1 MWTLKSFSASP
12 LWRRQTQPVA
22 DGTQG
27 VMSVLGFSLYP
38 LSLIGWWRWR
48 GSRLSCFGFS
58 VLCFFDYLFLC
69 SLFSLFTTWVATAN
83 STNVNPTMN
92 LSWVGQLVM
101 LANAWRKKSRKRLEW
116 ATIKTESCSSSEHCG
131 KNHFHHQNHLH
142 NHNHQYHHLIRDTL

>member
-69 SLFSLFTTWVATAN
+69 SLFSLITTCVATAN

-92 LSWVGQLVM
+92 LSWFGQLVM
-101 LANAWRKKSRKRLEW
+101 LANAWRKKSRKSDKGWGERK
-116 ATIKTESCSSSEHCG
+116 IKTESYSSTEVCSNKSLSSPY
-131 KNHFHHQNHLH
+131 LSS
-142 NHNHQYHHLIRDTL
+142 LS